1 MDRDLDAVEV
11 ARMLGVS
18 RRRVLELN
26 ALPGFPH
33 GRLGSAGYLLWSPDL
48 LLRWALRDPDHERR
62 GPAAKLPVLDRV
74 APSAEAVLPLAH
86 AEARALNDTGVGTN
100 HLLLGLLRSE
110 CSGSAR
116 SVLDSLGFD
125 LETAR
130 AALVESYGDPFEPH
144 DRELQVSLAARFAL
158 AQANTAARSLQ
169 DEHVASEHVLLSVVE
184 EWPGLLG
191 LFLADRLG
199 VESPAVRERV
209 LAVTEGTTPISD
221 LPPLAAKRQGPRAR
235 HVEQLDLRR
244 SPAGYDPRRRKPWG
258 SARFVGADGRTI
270 EGDPTSR
277 IPPQYTIDRD
287 GYPVLTT
294 DGQPIHVVSNER
306 GETVLG
312 PVEIPEGAEVRAHVT
327 R

>member
-1 MDRDLDAVEV
+1 
-11 ARMLGVS
+11 
-18 RRRVLELN
+18 
-26 ALPGFPH
+26 
-33 GRLGSAGYLLWSPDL
+33 
-48 LLRWALRDPDHERR
+48 
-62 GPAAKLPVLDRV
+62 
-74 APSAEAVLPLAH
+74 
-86 AEARALNDTGVGTN
+86 
-100 HLLLGLLRSE
+100 
-110 CSGSAR
+110 
-116 SVLDSLGFD
+116 VLDSLGFD

-235 HVEQLDLRR
+235 HVELARSAPFSRWLR
-244 SPAGYDPRRRKPWG
+244 PAPAKAVGLGPLRGCRWSHDRGGPDQSDSAPVHDRPRRISGPH
-258 SARFVGADGRTI
+258 DGR
-270 EGDPTSR
+270 PTNTCGV
-277 IPPQYTIDRD
+277 Q
-287 GYPVLTT
+287 
-294 DGQPIHVVSNER
+294 
-306 GETVLG
+306 
-312 PVEIPEGAEVRAHVT
+312 RARRNCPRT